1 MWVLNEMKWL
11 SMRGPLAVL
20 VNMVMHSWVPE
31 KVGNILKNFVSK
43 NIARNLLLRGPIGLL
58 SSLCPTAYV

>member
-1 MWVLNEMKWL
+1 MWVLNELKWL

-31 KVGNILKNFVSK
+31 KVGNILKNFVSI
-43 NIARNLLLRGPIGLL
+43 NFPTNLLLGGR
-58 SSLCPTAYV
+58 SV